1 MDETFYFAYYKK
13 NEHMIL
19 FVPIFVP
26 KLNQWYIDNNY
37 RAIVN
42 HRQTLSHNAISSTRR
57 HKRGSNSQF
66 SW

>member
-26 KLNQWYIDNNY
+26 KLNQWYIDN
-37 RAIVN
+37 ILWVVGM
-42 HRQTLSHNAISSTRR
+42 TE
-57 HKRGSNSQF
+57 K
-66 SW
+66 